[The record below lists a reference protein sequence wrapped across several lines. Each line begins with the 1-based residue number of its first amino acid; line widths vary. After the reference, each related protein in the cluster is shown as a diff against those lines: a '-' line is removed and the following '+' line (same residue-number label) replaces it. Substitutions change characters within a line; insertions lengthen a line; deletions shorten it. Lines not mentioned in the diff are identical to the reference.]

1 MNRKGISPLVGVVM
15 LIAVTLI
22 VSGILATWVT
32 QLAESQ
38 RGILQYCIDADVILQ
53 GARYDDTTQTLYLY
67 VDNRGTVDLSF
78 TRFMEFSDDTAPV
91 KNSTIVKVP
100 AGELVTITEG
110 NVPDTLSEVTIQ
122 SEECK
127 GIQDLLQ
134 RRGIKGLGF

>member
-38 RGILQYCIDADVILQ
+38 RGILQYCIDASIILQ
-53 GARYDDTTQTLYLY
+53 GARYDDTSSTLYLY
-67 VDNRGTVDLSF
+67 VDNTGDVDLSF
-78 TRFMEFSDDTAPV
+78 TKIMTYSDGTIE
-91 KNSTIVKVP
+91 KNSTVTKVP
-100 AGELVTITEG
+100 AGELVTMIET
-110 NVPDTLSEVTIQ
+110 NVSDTLNEITIQ
-122 SEECK
+122 SEECR